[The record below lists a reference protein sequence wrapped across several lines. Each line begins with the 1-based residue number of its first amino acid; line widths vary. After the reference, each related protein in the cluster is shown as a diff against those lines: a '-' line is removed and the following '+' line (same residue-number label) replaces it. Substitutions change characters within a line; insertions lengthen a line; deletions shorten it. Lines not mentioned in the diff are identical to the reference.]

1 VSTISWDDARGFLED
16 GDGSDSKEN
25 FKDSKED
32 SGAGSD
38 SNAKPAQRRDASRD
52 PLLGLD
58 FQRKIER
65 DAAVMGG
72 GGLVVPV
79 QTVPDFLAGVLSTET
94 ELPKSSYRLGV
105 KPGRLDLLYPPAIT
119 AAIKE
124 SLLVFD
130 QQMPGYAGPH
140 ALLHA
145 PEARTSSPVRVV
157 RNKNDGQSVTAAGLF
172 PAGEGAGYAGG
183 IVSAAVDGMLAA
195 DFVVRQMNEALFL
208 EER

>member
-1 VSTISWDDARGFLED
+1 
-16 GDGSDSKEN
+16 
-25 FKDSKED
+25 
-32 SGAGSD
+32 
-38 SNAKPAQRRDASRD
+38 
-52 PLLGLD
+52 
-58 FQRKIER
+58 
-65 DAAVMGG
+65 
-72 GGLVVPV
+72 
-79 QTVPDFLAGVLSTET
+79 
-94 ELPKSSYRLGV
+94 
-105 KPGRLDLLYPPAIT
+105 
-119 AAIKE
+119 
-124 SLLVFD
+124 LVFD

>member
-1 VSTISWDDARGFLED
+1 M
-16 GDGSDSKEN
+16 
-25 FKDSKED
+25 
-32 SGAGSD
+32 
-38 SNAKPAQRRDASRD
+38 ASRTR
-52 PLLGLD
+52 LAASSLGLP
-58 FQRKIER
+58 ER
-65 DAAVMGG
+65 ASWGSIGGHGG
-72 GGLVVPV
+72 GGSSGHRGDGVGAPG
-79 QTVPDFLAGVLSTET
+79 AG
-94 ELPKSSYRLGV
+94 
-105 KPGRLDLLYPPAIT
+105 
-119 AAIKE
+119 
-124 SLLVFD
+124 
-130 QQMPGYAGPH
+130 PGYAGPH